1 MSTLIDRRLNGKYRS
16 LPNRERFIRRYKSQL
31 KRAVG
36 DVAAR
41 SSISD
46 ISEDGKV
53 RVRVPAK
60 EIAEPTFIYGE
71 GGDRERVLPGN
82 RDFVPGDR
90 IPRPESG
97 GGKGGQGNKAG
108 KGSSED
114 AFTFVLSREEFL
126 GLYFDDL
133 ELPELLKKELSTVKL
148 LKSRHA
154 GFTRSGAPTSL
165 SVVRTMKASIM
176 RRMALGGVFNAP
188 LIDGGSEADAED
200 NEEDADKCKR
210 ARAEDEDAAREVA
223 ADSAIAALDKSGAVA
238 ETGIRDLTETEA
250 KADSDGQAPYVP
262 FLDEIDLRYRHR
274 VVYPEPSTN
283 AVMFCLMDVSASM
296 DEQKKDLAKRFYTLL
311 YLFLTRKYES
321 VSLVFIRHTDEAEEV
336 DEHTFFYGNK
346 SGGTE
351 ILPAIELMAGIMK
364 ERYPSS
370 LWNIY
375 VAQASDGDASERD
388 ARAATA
394 ALTETIMPHVRY
406 YAYVETMPSAIMGL
420 HRSSDLWDAYE
431 TLNERFDGFFS
442 MRKLFSRRDI
452 YPVFRGLFEK
462 RGAGSGAQTP
472 IGANP

>member
-97 GGKGGQGNKAG
+97 GGQGGQGNKPG
-108 KGSSED
+108 KGASED

-148 LKSRHA
+148 MKSRHA
-154 GFTRSGAPTSL
+154 GFTHSGAPTAL

-176 RRMALGGVFNAP
+176 RRMALGGVFNTP
-188 LIDGGSEADAED
+188 LNEGKADED
-200 NEEDADKCKR
+200 DADKKKR
-210 ARAEDEDAAREVA
+210 TRESLNLEDDDALASQQEAGALQKPAVSGLLA
-223 ADSAIAALDKSGAVA
+223 ADTDTVQAKFGSG
-238 ETGIRDLTETEA
+238 EE
-250 KADSDGQAPYVP
+250 KPAPYVP

-351 ILPAIELMAGIMK
+351 IMPAIELMAGIMK

-388 ARAATA
+388 ARAATQ
-394 ALTETIMPHVRY
+394 ALAETVMPNVRY

-431 TLNERFDGFFS
+431 TLNDRFDGFFS

-462 RGAGSGAQTP
+462 RGAGSGP
-472 IGANP
+472 MIPVGAKP